1 MSDKNTGGAFDA
13 LLAEIGGLAG
23 ETEALAKAM
32 PADVGAEDDEN
43 EDEDEGM
50 APAPAGE
57 DTAEDDEKIKAA
69 AAEGDD
75 GGKPFGKSFTLKLD
89 DGTEVE
95 AVDGADLVKSLIARV
110 EANEG
115 SVKGALEQTLGII
128 KAQGEML
135 KSLAGEVAAFK
146 ASGKGRKAV
155 LSIAEKPAAAVDP
168 LLKSTADEGIT
179 GEAFMAKAL
188 AAQAA
193 GQITGRE
200 VATAES
206 FINMGQTPPVEIVRA
221 VMAATQ

>member
-1 MSDKNTGGAFDA
+1 MSDKNIGGAFDA

-23 ETEALAKAM
+23 DTEALAKAM
-32 PADVGAEDDEN
+32 PADIGAEGD
-43 EDEDEGM
+43 EDEDEGA

-57 DTAEDDEKIKAA
+57 DTAEDDEKIRAA
-69 AAEGDD
+69 AAEDEDD

-115 SVKGALEQTLGII
+115 SVKGALEQTLGIV

-135 KSLAGEVAAFK
+135 KSLIGEVAAFK

-155 LSIAEKPAAAVDP
+155 LSIAEKPAGAVDP
-168 LLKSTADEGIT
+168 LVKSSPDGSLS

-193 GQITGRE
+193 GKITGRD

-206 FINMGQTPPVEIVRA
+206 FINMGQTPPADIVRA
-221 VMAATQ
+221 VLADTQ